1 MRCPYCDNQNTRVVD
16 TREASEKVRRRR
28 ECSGC
33 DRRFTTY
40 ETVEKVDITVIKR
53 DGENEEFREE
63 KIYDGVER
71 AASKTS
77 ITETQIEEIVDEVKK
92 SVRDKEQVKAS
103 EIGRA
108 VLEALKNVMKSL
120 TCDLPQ
126 FMIRSTMSKA
136 SKKKPKPSRRKIKI
150 QY

>member
-28 ECSGC
+28 ECPGC
-33 DRRFTTY
+33 ERRFTTY
-40 ETVEKVDITVIKR
+40 ETVEKVDITVVKR
-53 DGENEEFREE
+53 DGENQEFREE

-77 ITETQIEEIVDEVKK
+77 ITEKEIEQIVDEVKK
-92 SVRDKEQVKAS
+92 SVRDKEEVEAS

-108 VLEALKNVMKSL
+108 VLEALKKRDEVAYMR
-120 TCDLPQ
+120 
-126 FMIRSTMSKA
+126 FA
-136 SKKKPKPSRRKIKI
+136 SVYDSFDDVESFKEEAEALQKKD
-150 QY
+150 

>member
-16 TREASEKVRRRR
+16 TREASKKVRRRR
-28 ECSGC
+28 ECPGC

-40 ETVEKVDITVIKR
+40 ETVEKVDITVVKR
-53 DGENEEFREE
+53 DGENQEFREE

-77 ITETQIEEIVDEVKK
+77 ITEKEIEEIVDEVKK
-92 SVRDKEQVKAS
+92 SVRDKEEVKAS

-108 VLEALKNVMKSL
+108 VLEALKKRDEVAYMR
-120 TCDLPQ
+120 
-126 FMIRSTMSKA
+126 FA
-136 SKKKPKPSRRKIKI
+136 SVYDSFDDVESFKEEAEALQKNN
-150 QY
+150 

>member
-28 ECSGC
+28 ECSDC
-33 DRRFTTY
+33 ERRFTTY

-92 SVRDKEQVKAS
+92 SVRDKKEVKAS
-103 EIGRA
+103 EVGRA
-108 VLEALKNVMKSL
+108 VLEALKKRDEVAYMR
-120 TCDLPQ
+120 
-126 FMIRSTMSKA
+126 FA
-136 SKKKPKPSRRKIKI
+136 SVYDSFDDVESFKEEAEALQKKED
-150 QY
+150 

>member
-108 VLEALKNVMKSL
+108 VLEALKKRDEVAYMR
-120 TCDLPQ
+120 
-126 FMIRSTMSKA
+126 FA
-136 SKKKPKPSRRKIKI
+136 SVYDSFDDVESFKQEAEALQKKD
-150 QY
+150 

>member
-108 VLEALKNVMKSL
+108 VLEALKKRDEVAYMR
-120 TCDLPQ
+120 
-126 FMIRSTMSKA
+126 FA
-136 SKKKPKPSRRKIKI
+136 SVYDSFDDVESFKEEAEALQKKD
-150 QY
+150 